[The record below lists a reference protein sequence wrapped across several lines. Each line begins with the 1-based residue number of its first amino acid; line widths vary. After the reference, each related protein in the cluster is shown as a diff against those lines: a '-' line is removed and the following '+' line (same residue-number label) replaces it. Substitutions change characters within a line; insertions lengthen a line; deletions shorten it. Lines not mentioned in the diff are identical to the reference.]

1 MANKHDFVCINCPL
15 SCSLELTEENGEVL
29 EVTGNDCKVGKRY
42 AEEEF
47 KDPRRVVTTTV
58 SVRDG
63 TLPLLPVRSAEAIPK
78 RLIADA
84 VKSLE
89 GIVVDAPVKLDQV
102 VLEDVAGT
110 GVSIVASRDLANAGL
125 QPNT

>member
-1 MANKHDFVCINCPL
+1 VANKHDFVCINCPM
-15 SCSLELTEENGEVL
+15 SCSLELTEENGEIL
-29 EVTGNDCKVGKRY
+29 EVTGNDCKIGKRY

-58 SVRDG
+58 SVRSG
-63 TLPLLPVRSAEAIPK
+63 SLPMLPVRSAEAIPK
-78 RLIADA
+78 RLITDA

-110 GVSIVASRDLANAGL
+110 GVNIIASRDLASASI